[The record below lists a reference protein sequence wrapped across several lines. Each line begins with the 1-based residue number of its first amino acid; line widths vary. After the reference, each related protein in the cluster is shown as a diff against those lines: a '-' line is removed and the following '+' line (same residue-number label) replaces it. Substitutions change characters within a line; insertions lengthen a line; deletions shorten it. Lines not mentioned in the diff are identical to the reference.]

1 MTFCSFPDYNLKKS
15 KDLVFM
21 SEIEKE
27 VLSLEEASQL
37 FQVSSKTFLK
47 LLREENI
54 PARKIGRE
62 WRFSRTALL
71 NWMAEGNSKE
81 YVSAE
86 EDNKAYFAQVA
97 PVYDDLRKGCYGEA
111 LRDILIS
118 RFPPE
123 PGSTVADIGTGTGY
137 LAKKL
142 AETAGMV
149 NATDISS
156 AMLEVARK
164 DLSQKELKTI
174 KLIEGDAQDLPFE
187 DESQDMVYANLLLHH
202 LLEPSLAIKEIY
214 RTLKPGGRLVI
225 SDINRHNYQW
235 AKSEKSDV
243 WLGIERNEIKS
254 WLREAGFI
262 DHNVSDLGCNCR
274 TSSNSGVTVE
284 IPMFVAVGHKPVKK
298 EVNQ

>member
-1 MTFCSFPDYNLKKS
+1 MPES
-15 KDLVFM
+15 
-21 SEIEKE
+21 EKE

-37 FQVSSKTFLK
+37 FHVSSKTFLK

-71 NWMAEGNSKE
+71 NWIAMGNSKE

-111 LRDILIS
+111 LRDILLS

-142 AETAGMV
+142 ADTAGIV
-149 NATDISS
+149 NATDISP

-164 DLSQKELKTI
+164 DLTQKELKTI
-174 KLIEGDAQDLPFE
+174 RLIEGDAHDLPF
-187 DESQDMVYANLLLHH
+187 DDNSQDMVFANLLLHH
-202 LLEPSLAIKEIY
+202 LLEPPLAVKEIY
-214 RTLKPGGRLVI
+214 RTLKPGGCLVI
-225 SDINRHNYQW
+225 SDIDRHNYQW
-235 AKSEKSDV
+235 AKAEKSDL
-243 WLGIERNEIKS
+243 WLGIERSEIKS
-254 WLREAGFI
+254 WFSDAGFI
-262 DHNVSDLGCNCR
+262 NIEVSDLGCNCR
-274 TSSNSGVTVE
+274 TSNSSGVKVE
-284 IPMFVAVGHKPVKK
+284 IPMLVAVGTKPSD
-298 EVNQ
+298 

>member
-1 MTFCSFPDYNLKKS
+1 MTIFTFHVYNKEKP
-15 KDLVFM
+15 KGLVLM
-21 SEIEKE
+21 SDTEKE

-37 FQVSSKTFLK
+37 FQVSTKTFLK
-47 LLREENI
+47 LLREDNI

-71 NWMAEGNSKE
+71 NWIAAGNSRE

-97 PVYDDLRKGCYGEA
+97 PVYDEMRKDFYGEA

-142 AETAGMV
+142 SETARVV
-149 NATDISS
+149 NAIDISP

-164 DLSQKELKTI
+164 DLSQQELKTI
-174 KLIEGDAQDLPFE
+174 RLIEGDAHDLPFE
-187 DESQDMVYANLLLHH
+187 DDSQDMVYANLLLHH
-202 LLEPSLAIKEIY
+202 LLEPPLAIKEFY
-214 RTLKPGGRLVI
+214 RILKTQGRIVL

-235 AKSEKSDV
+235 TKVEKSDI
-243 WLGIERNEIKS
+243 WLGIERSELKR
-254 WLREAGFI
+254 WLLDAGFSEI
-262 DHNVSDLGCNCR
+262 EIFDLGCNCR
-274 TSSNSGVTVE
+274 TSSKSGVTVE
-284 IPMFVAVGHKPVKK
+284 ISMFGATGVKPS
-298 EVNQ
+298 

>member
-1 MTFCSFPDYNLKKS
+1 
-15 KDLVFM
+15 M
-21 SEIEKE
+21 SESEKE

-71 NWMAEGNSKE
+71 NWMAMGNSKE

-123 PGSTVADIGTGTGY
+123 PGSVVADIGTGTGY

-142 AETAGMV
+142 ADTAGIV
-149 NATDISS
+149 NATDISP
-156 AMLEVARK
+156 AMLGVARK
-164 DLSQKELKTI
+164 DLTQKELKTI
-174 KLIEGDAQDLPFE
+174 RLIEGDAHDLPFE
-187 DESQDMVYANLLLHH
+187 DNSQDMVFANLLLHH
-202 LLEPSLAIKEIY
+202 LLEPALAVKEIY
-214 RTLKPGGRLVI
+214 RVLKPGGRLVI
-225 SDINRHNYQW
+225 SDIDRHNYQW
-235 AKSEKSDV
+235 AKSEKSDL
-243 WLGIERNEIKS
+243 WLGIERSEIKS
-254 WLREAGFI
+254 WFREAGFMDI
-262 DHNVSDLGCNCR
+262 EVSDLGCNCR
-274 TSSNSGVTVE
+274 TSNASGVTVE
-284 IPMFVAVGHKPVKK
+284 ISMFVAVGSKSSSPIIDK
-298 EVNQ
+298 